1 MSEVEQQFDWP
12 GFPEQVTE
20 TDRPFLNFLS
30 IVQQAAAEQG
40 KLFYFWSHE
49 GNDIF
54 TDELDGGDMSGW
66 LVPPERAE
74 EFEAAW
80 KVSDQLIPDDLYDG
94 FTIARWSGSP
104 ETGIEITFT

>member
-1 MSEVEQQFDWP
+1 MSDTEQQFEFRGVRVP
-12 GFPEQVTE
+12 VTE
-20 TDRPFLNFLS
+20 ADRPKLNFLS
-30 IVQQAAAEQG
+30 IVQRAAAEQG